1 MSKFKEGDGIVR
13 NKNNPNYYA
22 PMGYKT
28 KALKNHRCKLKDGTT
43 IPIVDDNWELAE
55 DTSKPVTVTHEGN
68 VYEIGKRYAFTD
80 SLPLGDDFTVSRLN
94 FIYAPNS
101 DPSYVFDSEGLPYR
115 YAVSLSEVNLDAGTI
130 TPAPIDLID
139 GNAYMFDWSDRP
151 MKGSIGVYS
160 LDSQRFYFVNGHV
173 LASYCTNIRL
183 MTVAE
188 SK

>member
-55 DTSKPVTVTHEGN
+55 DTSKPVTEEYKGN
-68 VYEIGKRYAFTD
+68 IYEIGQDYLFRNNGS
-80 SLPLGDDFTVSRLN
+80 SLTYSKLENIIFSDAYPFKTVN
-94 FIYAPNS
+94 CNYKYIEEV
-101 DPSYVFDSEGLPYR
+101 PSSKHL
-115 YAVSLSEVNLDAGTI
+115 GTI
-130 TPAPIDLID
+130 TPAPVPLIHGKAYTFDNKGASYIGIYASPPHRFINVD
-139 GNAYMFDWSDRP
+139 GFTLS
-151 MKGSIGVYS
+151 
-160 LDSQRFYFVNGHV
+160 
-173 LASYCTNIRL
+173 SYCTNIRL